1 MKARIAATIALAGM
15 LSSGATTAVIYTD
28 DPDPVYEELSQSAY
42 CMNHFYSR
50 TSGHLSHE
58 AGSAAQTAFATQ
70 LNTLHDG
77 ARVAEA
83 IRMAFNAANMPRKD
97 DSVPVHCWQF
107 IPKEHGMTE
116 AQLKYFLLNSVDQK

>member
-1 MKARIAATIALAGM
+1 MKARIAATIALAGV
-15 LSSGATTAVIYTD
+15 LSSGSAMAVIYTD
-28 DPDPVYEELSQSAY
+28 EPDPAYEALSQSAN
-42 CMNHFYSR
+42 CMNHFYFR

-58 AGSAAQTAFATQ
+58 AGTAAQTVFATQ

-83 IRMAFNAANMPRKD
+83 IRMAFYAANIPRKD

-116 AQLKYFLLNSVDQK
+116 AQLKYFLLHGADQK